1 MWKDQLPPLNNESC
15 FLNNDKFKVQLFL
28 VSASVATRIWKY
40 LKSITKSL
48 LREIE
53 LVSRKQLRTI
63 VTYRFYIL
71 LRIGVYSSNIRLDGE
86 KCHYKEYI
94 QAKSF
99 WHDMHNAIADFDAV
113 SIKWDLLFTMVILV
127 WLEYLDWPSLTHYEK
142 QQLLY
147 TQ

>member
-1 MWKDQLPPLNNESC
+1 MFFKQ
-15 FLNNDKFKVQLFL
+15 NDKIKVQLFL
-28 VSASVATRIWKY
+28 VSASIATRIWKY
-40 LKSITKSL
+40 LKSVTKSL
-48 LREIE
+48 LPEMG
-53 LVSRKQLRTI
+53 LVSRKQRHAI
-63 VTYRFYIL
+63 VIYWCYIL
-71 LRIGVYSSNIRLDGE
+71 LRIGVYSSDVWLDGE

-127 WLEYLDWPSLTHYEK
+127 WLEYLDWPSLTHYQSQYEK